1 MPRNPNPVPETG
13 PAKPARP
20 FKSAEKPVSLYPL
33 SFKQA
38 VVALLQLGPIP
49 ADLPAKSET
58 PGADIRKDREGSR
71 R

>member
-1 MPRNPNPVPETG
+1 MRRKSTPVPETG
-13 PAKPARP
+13 ASKPARP

-38 VVALLQLGPIP
+38 VVALLQVGPMP
-49 ADLPAKSET
+49 VDLPGEPELPD
-58 PGADIRKDREGSR
+58 PGIREDGKGSR